1 MDHSGLPINMVEGVT
16 SAEMPVIQRY
26 AGRQDQIEGIVME
39 AVREQLGARTPTGL
53 WSLTQFYSVGVLHS
67 RTKRNKVYFQFL
79 TISLYFH
86 LIVIVW
92 CGVSLL

>member
-67 RTKRNKVYFQFL
+67 RTSVTKCTFNF
-79 TISLYFH
+79 
-86 LIVIVW
+86 
-92 CGVSLL
+92 